1 MHRDPRL
8 AQTPPG
14 FSQGPGL
21 VPASTPTDG
30 GRFRLAREGALSQIV
45 LKPGGA
51 DAGPACTCGARPGS
65 LRGFPQFEHGA
76 GI

>member
-1 MHRDPRL
+1 MHRDSSLP
-8 AQTPPG
+8 QTPPG

-21 VPASTPTDG
+21 VPASPLADG
-30 GRFRLAREGALSQIV
+30 GRSRLAREGALSQIL

-51 DAGPACTCGARPGS
+51 DGGPACTCGACPGS